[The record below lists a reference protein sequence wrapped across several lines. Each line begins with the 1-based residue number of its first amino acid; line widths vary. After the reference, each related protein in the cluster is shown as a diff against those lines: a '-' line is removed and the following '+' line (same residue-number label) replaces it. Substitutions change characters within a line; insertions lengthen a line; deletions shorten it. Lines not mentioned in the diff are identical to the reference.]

1 MWKGEGGKIEIVPV
15 GAAWKATKANC
26 RVFLTD
32 LRDFLAVSLG
42 DVLEKCATSRA
53 FWLQLRVDRSLI
65 ILVSQICLL
74 VSWEFHISVLWLC
87 SWLLS
92 SHLAKQFW
100 SPKFWKRKKGSWSP
114 LEFWAVLINWM
125 NQYFSCNIRK
135 EICSLITYQTL
146 CQTVIAY
153 FQNGSVK
160 EKKKNNQKNNM
171 AAEPLLRSWRAKP
184 SIDPSGS
191 EDTVMSPLHLSVI
204 LSASNDLAVR
214 SGESWPAW
222 CCFVSNVQLLLCQS
236 VPGKNIWI
244 PCLFCF

>member
-100 SPKFWKRKKGSWSP
+100 SPKIWKRKKGSWSP

-160 EKKKNNQKNNM
+160 EKKKNNQKKQHGCRTT
-171 AAEPLLRSWRAKP
+171 AQILTSQAEYWSIWLWRHCHVTFAFKCYLV
-184 SIDPSGS
+184 SFKWSSCQIWRKLAC
-191 EDTVMSPLHLSVI
+191 VM
-204 LSASNDLAVR
+204 
-214 SGESWPAW
+214 
-222 CCFVSNVQLLLCQS
+222 LLC
-236 VPGKNIWI
+236 
-244 PCLFCF
+244 L